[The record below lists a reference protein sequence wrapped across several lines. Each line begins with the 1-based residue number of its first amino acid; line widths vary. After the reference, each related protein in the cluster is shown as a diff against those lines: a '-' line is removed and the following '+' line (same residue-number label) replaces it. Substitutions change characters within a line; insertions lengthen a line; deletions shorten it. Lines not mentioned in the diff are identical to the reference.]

1 MVKNN
6 ASQVLV
12 AGFEGFGEWIEGRI
26 AGRIVDRSGGTMKG
40 LIRGKIECRIS
51 GRIGYWTYLTAINTS
66 SFSPSQL
73 SKVAPSS
80 LSAFCFNKSV
90 ISVLALVKY
99 CIKSFRIFSLA
110 SSSSKSSMIDLC
122 SLISEIINLANLWLL
137 HNTLEYLMIPHCLY
151 IHLHE
156 KSCHVRLLTLY

>member
-51 GRIGYWTYLTAINTS
+51 GRSLGRIGYWTYLTAINTS
-66 SFSPSQL
+66 SFSASQP

-110 SSSSKSSMIDLC
+110 SSSSKSSIIDLC
-122 SLISEIINLANLWLL
+122 S
-137 HNTLEYLMIPHCLY
+137 
-151 IHLHE
+151 
-156 KSCHVRLLTLY
+156 